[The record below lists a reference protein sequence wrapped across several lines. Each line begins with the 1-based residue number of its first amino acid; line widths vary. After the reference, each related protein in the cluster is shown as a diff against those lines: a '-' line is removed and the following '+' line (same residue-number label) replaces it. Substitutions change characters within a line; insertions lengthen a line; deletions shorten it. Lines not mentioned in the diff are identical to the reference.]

1 MYIVRG
7 GVTHSCELEPI
18 HLVQIL
24 FPCPN
29 FTPILNLECLYNSE
43 MLYTPLA
50 QRNQFVGLFML
61 TSKIFPNRALSNAAV
76 IIVQIHSNRAISTK
90 MVVFLL

>member
-7 GVTHSCELEPI
+7 GVTHSCELKPI
-18 HLVQIL
+18 HLVQL

-43 MLYTPLA
+43 MLYTIKPSELHY
-50 QRNQFVGLFML
+50 
-61 TSKIFPNRALSNAAV
+61 S
-76 IIVQIHSNRAISTK
+76 
-90 MVVFLL
+90 

>member
-1 MYIVRG
+1 MYRVRG
-7 GVTHSCELEPI
+7 GVAHSCELEPI

-43 MLYTPLA
+43 VLYTIKP
-50 QRNQFVGLFML
+50 
-61 TSKIFPNRALSNAAV
+61 SEPHYS
-76 IIVQIHSNRAISTK
+76 
-90 MVVFLL
+90 

>member
-1 MYIVRG
+1 MYRVRG

-29 FTPILNLECLYNSE
+29 FTPILNLECLYNRRC
-43 MLYTPLA
+43 YT
-50 QRNQFVGLFML
+50 
-61 TSKIFPNRALSNAAV
+61 LSNPV
-76 IIVQIHSNRAISTK
+76 NPTTPSE
-90 MVVFLL
+90 